1 MDICRNEEKVKKNV
15 NENYNNESFEFGAQ
29 GDQESILSSNNISH
43 RGYFII
49 KDYILSY
56 VRF

>member
-1 MDICRNEEKVKKNV
+1 MKMYK
-15 NENYNNESFEFGAQ
+15 NYNNESFEFGAQ

>member
-1 MDICRNEEKVKKNV
+1 MDICRNEEKVKKMWMKMYK
-15 NENYNNESFEFGAQ
+15 NYNNESFEFGAQ

-49 KDYILSY
+49 KD
-56 VRF
+56 